1 MLKNTGSLISLRKE
15 ESLLGDRLMKT
26 FETIYG
32 TFILNDRELR
42 MEDSDK
48 YVEIENPE
56 TLDNERLE
64 RIYKVIWDD
73 SFDNNSSMDKL
84 GIMAYG
90 LQALFPKSF

>member
-1 MLKNTGSLISLRKE
+1 
-15 ESLLGDRLMKT
+15 MKT

>member
-1 MLKNTGSLISLRKE
+1 
-15 ESLLGDRLMKT
+15 MKT
-26 FETIYG
+26 FETKYG
-32 TFILNDRELR
+32 TFILNDSELR
-42 MEDSDK
+42 MSGSDK
-48 YVEIENPE
+48 YVDIENPD
-56 TLDNERLE
+56 TLDDERLE

>member
-1 MLKNTGSLISLRKE
+1 
-15 ESLLGDRLMKT
+15 MKT
-26 FETIYG
+26 FETEYG
-32 TFILNDRELR
+32 TFTL
-42 MEDSDK
+42 EDCKLKMNGSDK
-48 YVEIENPE
+48 AVIIESPE

>member
-1 MLKNTGSLISLRKE
+1 
-15 ESLLGDRLMKT
+15 MKT
-26 FETIYG
+26 FETEYG
-32 TFILNDRELR
+32 TFTL
-42 MEDSDK
+42 EDCKLKMKGSDK
-48 YVEIENPE
+48 AVIIESPE

>member
-1 MLKNTGSLISLRKE
+1 
-15 ESLLGDRLMKT
+15 MKT
-26 FETIYG
+26 FETKYG
-32 TFILNDRELR
+32 TFTL
-42 MEDSDK
+42 EDCKLKMNGSDK
-48 YVEIENPE
+48 AVIIESPE